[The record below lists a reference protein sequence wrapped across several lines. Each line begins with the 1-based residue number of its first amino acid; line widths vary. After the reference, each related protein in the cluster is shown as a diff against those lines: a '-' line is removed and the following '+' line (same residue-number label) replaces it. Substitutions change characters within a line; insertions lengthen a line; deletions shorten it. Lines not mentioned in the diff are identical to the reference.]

1 MPLRFIQPHICS
13 GDHCSSVSSLTT
25 SLLTQ
30 GNSFLG
36 AEKRSF
42 RMSAD
47 SCAWAA
53 MYLPKRFLLRFI
65 SLQTTDLSLSISL
78 AISAGHNPTLRYD
91 IISYLCPS
99 VMWFFIFLFFT
110 TQKYYFLP
118 NAPRTFCFLALLCLS
133 FVLHFLFELKT
144 KH

>member
-1 MPLRFIQPHICS
+1 MVSCDTHSMPLRFIQP

-25 SLLTQ
+25 SFLTH

-53 MYLPKRFLLRFI
+53 MYLP
-65 SLQTTDLSLSISL
+65 
-78 AISAGHNPTLRYD
+78 
-91 IISYLCPS
+91 
-99 VMWFFIFLFFT
+99 
-110 TQKYYFLP
+110 
-118 NAPRTFCFLALLCLS
+118 
-133 FVLHFLFELKT
+133 
-144 KH
+144 